1 MLFQWSISS
10 RHRIWELFCKRI
22 LTMDLS
28 TEAASE
34 RHICHDTFWSR
45 MKCIASHR
53 IAKHSVVFHLT
64 VSTMILPIF
73 PFSFSIVDFEFF
85 FLFFWRTFLTRP
97 RHHPNSINSCL
108 LIPFECV
115 HTAHARTHHQCIQTM
130 YMRMCGRKYRGENKK
145 WIGSWTLHIT
155 STISFYMGWT

>member
-1 MLFQWSISS
+1 MPSCSMLFQWSISS

-85 FLFFWRTFLTRP
+85 FLFFEEHFWLVLVIILTVSIHVFWFHLNAFIQRT
-97 RHHPNSINSCL
+97 
-108 LIPFECV
+108 
-115 HTAHARTHHQCIQTM
+115 HARTHTPSM
-130 YMRMCGRKYRGENKK
+130 YTDDVYEDVWAKV
-145 WIGSWTLHIT
+145 S
-155 STISFYMGWT
+155 GWK